1 MNHTKIKMKL
11 IFNLFH
17 ISLHQNLKKF
27 PYVSILSAAGGD
39 DHTTA
44 ITASTTSTAN
54 TTTIIT
60 TTVVNVPWLLG
71 LSCNKLRTGW
81 LEYYS

>member
-1 MNHTKIKMKL
+1 MKL

-17 ISLHQNLKKF
+17 IFPHQNLKKF

-39 DHTTA
+39 DHITTV
-44 ITASTTSTAN
+44 TAATTNTAN
-54 TTTIIT
+54 TTTVIT
-60 TTVVNVPWLLG
+60 TTVFNVPWLLD
-71 LSCNKLRTGW
+71 LSCNKLWTGW